1 MALEPLEVVVVE
13 LKSFFVSGQRIR
25 AVCMPFSVF
34 FPMLFFFFCRTI
46 AISVVNT
53 VTITIQPTKT
63 IEMAVNV
70 VKGIVPPAETVVTFC
85 VSAELVDSSEGVGVV
100 PIGASSFNTQLNYMM
115 YSPK

>member
-1 MALEPLEVVVVE
+1 MALEPLEIVVVE

-34 FPMLFFFFCRTI
+34 FPMLFFFFFRTI
-46 AISVVNT
+46 AISVII
-53 VTITIQPTKT
+53 ITIQLTKT
-63 IEMAVNV
+63 TEMAVNV

-85 VSAELVDSSEGVGVV
+85 VTCAELVDSSEVNGVGVV
-100 PIGASSFNTQLNYMM
+100 PIGASSNNTQLNYMM